1 MTDELLL
8 DRFTRLERRLDRLDT
23 KAERL
28 EKGLAD
34 LKGECRARF
43 EGVETR
49 LARKA
54 DTWVVTAGFTLLAL
68 LITVYTCVV

>member
-1 MTDELLL
+1 V
-8 DRFTRLERRLDRLDT
+8 
-23 KAERL
+23 
-28 EKGLAD
+28 
-34 LKGECRARF
+34 KGEFRARF

-68 LITVYTCVV
+68 LITAYTCVV

>member
-1 MTDELLL
+1 MTDEPLIG
-8 DRFTRLERRLDRLDT
+8 RFTRLERRLDRLDT

-34 LKGECRARF
+34 VKRECRARF
-43 EGVETR
+43 EGFETR

-54 DTWVVTAGFTLLAL
+54 DTWVVTAWFTLLAL
-68 LITVYTCVV
+68 LITVYTFVV